1 MISLL
6 RDKTRD
12 KFCKLLSDIGL
23 EVEMAERNIIE
34 EKLFNPW
41 HRRSLG
47 VIKINSES
55 LIKYINIIKKS
66 GSKNDPPRWWIY
78 LAVPA
83 DTSKSQENSI
93 EVKSIRNK
101 TFPIFGKVKSINWQ
115 HNSYSRNLA
124 DIFTKDSDINE
135 LAMQLGN
142 IKVQSLH
149 EDFSG
154 YSIELEFTRSLFP
167 LISAPNMSISINQ
180 WNTFNKISKLLLQE
194 N

>member
-23 EVEMAERNIIE
+23 EAEMAERNIIE

-78 LAVPA
+78 
-83 DTSKSQENSI
+83 
-93 EVKSIRNK
+93 
-101 TFPIFGKVKSINWQ
+101 F
-115 HNSYSRNLA
+115 
-124 DIFTKDSDINE
+124 
-135 LAMQLGN
+135 
-142 IKVQSLH
+142 IK
-149 EDFSG
+149 
-154 YSIELEFTRSLFP
+154 
-167 LISAPNMSISINQ
+167 
-180 WNTFNKISKLLLQE
+180 K
-194 N
+194 